1 MPNMFQNPNTQKDI
15 FGQDYSV
22 PMYLQF
28 VPGYC
33 ADVCHSDE
41 NPHFDAGNH
50 INTIIA
56 VPAHTEE
63 KFVSKESALGNEDF
77 RYFPLLRGITDIPT
91 KGDPVLLTTIGGVN
105 YYLGPLNT
113 DNNSVTWNSPGDA
126 LFKQDM
132 VLPETDSGEVT
143 SRGALGES
151 PNFYKNLEWERL
163 TKERKEELDF
173 GDAINETT
181 GDLTLEGRHGNS
193 IRIGSRSKYPYIFM
207 SNFRNSSAPYE
218 NFQDG
223 TLISITSNGSL
234 QQHFES
240 IVEPFSGRTIP
251 GFRLASDL
259 VESFVVRELPFNRS
273 MQDLIETVNG
283 IYPNEGKSIYEYG
296 KMEKGDLTTKA
307 NQVLL
312 HSDRITLNTREDDMY
327 LSSIKDIH
335 IGTGRHLTISNN
347 ENLIIE
353 SQKTFLGNPFKDG
366 KDRSFITVDDK
377 EANSKMQPAVLG
389 QKLHIVLNDM
399 LTMIQSIN
407 SVSSQLGQVKL
418 VVDPKQ
424 ITDLGTKINNIL
436 STKHFVEPNT

>member
-1 MPNMFQNPNTQKDI
+1 MSNTFQNPNTQKDI

-28 VPGYC
+28 VAGYC
-33 ADVCHSDE
+33 AEVCHSDE

-56 VPAHTEE
+56 VPAHNE
-63 KFVSKESALGNEDF
+63 KYVTKESALGNEDY
-77 RYFPLLRGITDIPT
+77 RYFPLFRGITDVPT
-91 KGDPVLLTTIGGVN
+91 KGDPVLLTIIGGVN

-126 LFKQDM
+126 IFKRDM
-132 VLPETDSGEVT
+132 PLPVADTGEVT

-163 TKERKEELDF
+163 TKDRREDLDY
-173 GDAINETT
+173 GNAINETT
-181 GDLTLEGRHGNS
+181 GDLLMEGRHGNS

-207 SNFRNSSAPYE
+207 SNFRNNVNPYE
-218 NFQDG
+218 TFQDG
-223 TLISITSNGSL
+223 SIISITSNGTL
-234 QQHFES
+234 QQHFEN
-240 IVEPFSGRTIP
+240 IVEPISGRTIL

-259 VESFVVRELPFNRS
+259 AESFVIRELPFNRS
-273 MQDLIETVNG
+273 MQDLIETVNNE
-283 IYPNEGKSIYEYG
+283 YPNEGKSIYEYG
-296 KMEKGDLTTKA
+296 KMEKGDLNTKA
-307 NQVLL
+307 NQVFL
-312 HSDRITLNTREDDMY
+312 HSDRITLNTRLDDIY

-353 SQKTFLGNPFKDG
+353 SQKTFLGNPFKEG
-366 KDRSFITVDDK
+366 KDRSFTNVDDK
-377 EANSKMQPAVLG
+377 QANSKMQPAVLG
-389 QKLHIVLNDM
+389 QRLHAVLNDM
-399 LTMIQSIN
+399 LTMIQNIN

-418 VVDPKQ
+418 IVDPKE
-424 ITDLGTKINNIL
+424 ISNLTTSINNIL
-436 STKHFVEPNT
+436 SNKHFIEPNT